1 MPSSEPSMQGVLREE
16 ITKVAADLGLQGS
29 AQLAQTKK
37 METLVTNMN
46 SKVTRL
52 TDVVNQMH
60 RNYTSWR
67 FWTVGNR
74 HAGEGRRPFRPY
86 CKPIF
91 P

>member
-60 RNYTSWR
+60 RKQGATMNECDHDESQ
-67 FWTVGNR
+67 
-74 HAGEGRRPFRPY
+74 
-86 CKPIF
+86 CL
-91 P
+91 

>member
-60 RNYTSWR
+60 RKQGATTNECDHDDSQ
-67 FWTVGNR
+67 
-74 HAGEGRRPFRPY
+74 
-86 CKPIF
+86 CL
-91 P
+91 